1 MRMFA
6 IADEADVLTGLRL
19 SGIEGGLAWD
29 KKEVEALVTEACNNP
44 EIAVLLIAE
53 TCAALIPERVKSLK
67 LSSSRPLL
75 VEIPGTRGSSRPKD
89 SILSLIRDAI
99 GIKI

>member
-19 SGIEGGLAWD
+19 SGIEGELAAD
-29 KKEVEALVTEACNNP
+29 KKDVEALVSEACSNP
-44 EIAVLLIAE
+44 DIAVLLITE
-53 TCAALIPERVKSLK
+53 TCAGLIPERVQSLK
-67 LSSSRPLL
+67 LSSTRPLL
-75 VEIPGTRGSSRPKD
+75 VEIPGTRGRSRSKD
-89 SILSLIRDAI
+89 SILALIRDAI